1 MIQPRYIVAM
11 ILLLLAA
18 GPVLQTLAADSAAP
32 GSEDMFKTYLEDQV
46 QEFTLD
52 NGMKFIL
59 IERPQIPVFSAIV
72 LVGAGSV
79 DEPPGK
85 TGVAH
90 VFEHMAFKGTTS
102 VGTKDYEKERPI
114 LDRIEDIGE
123 RLTALKA
130 QKNADP
136 DAVAALAAE
145 LKAAQDAHNEYMID
159 NELGEIYNRN
169 GANFLNAGTS
179 RDFTMYMVSLPA
191 NRLEL
196 WARMETDRLVQ
207 PRFRQFYKERDV
219 IMEERR
225 MGTDN
230 SAEGDLYEEFAAT
243 AYRVHP
249 YGDPVIGWM
258 GDIANLT
265 IADAREFH
273 AKYYVPA
280 NVTVAV
286 AGDIRLDTLRDV
298 AERYFGR
305 IPARPAP
312 PDLVPEEP
320 PQNYVR
326 TVRVVRDDGMPE
338 IMMGWHMPRF
348 PDPDAV
354 ALDIASQILGDG
366 RTARLY
372 KRLVEGGLAV
382 DVSVHVEPLQRY
394 DGLFTVDVT
403 PKRGASE
410 QDIIDAVLDELAAF
424 ADNPPTDFEIN
435 RIKKQQLVDFVKRLE
450 ANMWLAMQLAYFQ
463 EMIGDWRAVGD
474 YLRDLDACSK
484 ERVTDAVA
492 TYLKPTNYTI
502 AILEEPPEEPE
513 ESEGSEESMDASEP
527 SMAETGGSAETAE
540 TDGSAVT
547 GEER

>member
-1 MIQPRYIVAM
+1 MIQSRYVILAM
-11 ILLLLAA
+11 TLCLFLAA
-18 GPVLQTLAADSAAP
+18 SAAVMPACAAGADAP
-32 GSEDMFKTYLEDQV
+32 GTDDMFKTYLEDQV

-90 VFEHMAFKGTTS
+90 VFEHMAFKGTTT
-102 VGTKDYEKERPI
+102 VGTKDYTKERPI
-114 LDRIEDIGE
+114 LDRIEDIGA

-130 QKNADP
+130 QKNPDP
-136 DAVAALAAE
+136 AAVAALDAE
-145 LKAAQDAHNEYMID
+145 LKAAQEAHNEFMID

-196 WARMETDRLVQ
+196 WARMETDRLIQ
-207 PRFRQFYKERDV
+207 PVFRQFYKERDV

-243 AYRVHP
+243 AFRVHP

-258 GDIANLT
+258 GDLANLT
-265 IADAREFH
+265 IADARAFH
-273 AKYYVPA
+273 EKYYVPA
-280 NVTVAV
+280 NITVAV
-286 AGDIRLDTLRDV
+286 AGDIRLETLRDM

-305 IPARPAP
+305 IPARPEP
-312 PDLVPEEP
+312 PDEVPAEP

-326 TVRVVRDDGMPE
+326 TVNVVRDDGMPE
-338 IMMGWHMPRF
+338 IMMGWHMPRY

-382 DVSVHVEPLQRY
+382 DVSVRVEPLQRY

-403 PKRGASE
+403 PKRGASDR
-410 QDIIDAVLDELAAF
+410 DIIDAVLDELAAF

-463 EMIGDWRAVGD
+463 EMTGDWRAVGN

-484 ERVTDAVA
+484 DQVTAAVA

-502 AILEEPPEEPE
+502 AILEEPPEAPDESEAPEKPE
-513 ESEGSEESMDASEP
+513 ESEESMDASET
-527 SMAETGGSAETAE
+527 SMAETGGSAM
-540 TDGSAVT
+540 T
-547 GEER
+547 GEDR